1 MPGIY
6 VMAGLTILV
15 TAMLSITAL
24 NNLTHSDRRYYW
36 LVIAGLPSS
45 LIVNRLVKIPLV
57 TGIGAWASIPL
68 KLGPDMPLWF
78 IAVIWL
84 AAPVFEEGFK
94 MLPMVPAASRIF
106 LRDAARALGAGLALG
121 IGFGLGEAAYLAYGI
136 AQSPD
141 YNQLPWYM
149 FTGFAVDRLI
159 VTFGHGLLTSI
170 AVLGLCHGGRRSL
183 FGYLAAVGL
192 HALIN
197 LGPILLALKIVSSTV
212 ASTGTY
218 AAILIA
224 FVIFQNN
231 LRKARRISGRASEE
245 IVYFDLRNHG
255 QQ

>member
-15 TAMLSITAL
+15 TAMLSLTAL
-24 NNLTHSDRRYYW
+24 NTLTQRDRRYYW
-36 LVIAGLPSS
+36 LIITGLPLS

-57 TGIGAWASIPL
+57 TGIGAWANVPL
-68 KLGPDMPLWF
+68 KLGPDTPLWF

-94 MLPMVPAASRIF
+94 MLPMALAASRV
-106 LRDAARALGAGLALG
+106 LLSDAARALAAGLALG

-136 AQSPD
+136 AQSPA

-149 FTGFAVDRLI
+149 FTGFAVERLS

-170 AVLGLCHGGRRSL
+170 AVLGLYHGRRKML
-183 FGYLAAVGL
+183 IGYLAAVGL
-192 HALIN
+192 HALLN
-197 LGPILLALKIVSSTV
+197 LGPILLTLKAISATV
-212 ASTGTY
+212 ASAGTY
-218 AAILIA
+218 AAILVA
-224 FVIFQNN
+224 FVIFQNEA
-231 LRKARRISGRASEE
+231 RKARRISGSAPEE
-245 IVYFDLRNHG
+245 IVYFDLNNHS